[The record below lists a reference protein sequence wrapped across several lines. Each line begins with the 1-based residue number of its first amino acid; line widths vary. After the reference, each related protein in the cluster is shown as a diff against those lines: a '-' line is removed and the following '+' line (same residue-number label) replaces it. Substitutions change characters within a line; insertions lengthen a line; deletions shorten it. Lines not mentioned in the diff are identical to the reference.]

1 MEHHKSPSRG
11 VYVLPN
17 LFTAS
22 SMFAAFLS
30 MTNAMGGRFTAAA
43 YCIFISALLDG
54 LDGKVARLTHTA
66 SRFGVEFDSLAD
78 QVAFGVAPAVLAWTW
93 QLNQFGRLGAAVAFL
108 YAVCAGMRLAR
119 FNVDVGVVSKK
130 FFIGLPSPAS
140 GCLLPA
146 FMLFIPYLPDF
157 LAARLPH
164 VTLILCIVAPL
175 LMVTRIRYFSFK
187 EYGFIQAHP
196 FRILV
201 AAVMLLVLLLT
212 YPSFWLFMTL
222 FVYVL
227 SGMVYTGWLAFR
239 SKDRLFPFRK
249 KDKNAANEG

>member
-1 MEHHKSPSRG
+1 MEHHKTPARG

-30 MTNAMGGRFTAAA
+30 MTAAMDGRFTAAA
-43 YCIFISALLDG
+43 YYIFISALLDG

-93 QLNQFGRLGAAVAFL
+93 QLSQFGRLGAAVAFL

-146 FMLFIPYLPDF
+146 FMLFVPYLPD
-157 LAARLPH
+157 LLSANLPH
-164 VTLILCIVAPL
+164 VTLVLCIAAPL

-196 FRILV
+196 FRVLV

-222 FVYVL
+222 FAYVL
-227 SGMVYTGWLAFR
+227 SGMAYTGWLTFKSKGRLLPFGRKAR
-239 SKDRLFPFRK
+239 SETSK
-249 KDKNAANEG
+249 G